1 VILRDSPHFHVGVV
15 PLAIAGRT
23 QEVAGNLRAV
33 QCDAAHSLHHAA
45 RIPHFDLKSFAA
57 KDARDFEAFPL
68 GRNARVNPQSIV
80 IRADAG
86 NPLRGGVVSP
96 RCRAGEPENFRAAAA
111 SWATMIPMAGAYEQL
126 LDAAI
131 QHLEYLKSRGVRH
144 VAVSPETLHALSQPL
159 AIGTPASGPARAERQ
174 KPAGSETGAPQPVAE
189 QTSLLALPGEIVP
202 GPILDP
208 QAKAAAFAALRER
221 ALACVK
227 CAHLASSRKNV
238 VFGVGSID
246 APLMFIGE
254 APGADE
260 DEQGEPFVGKAGQ
273 LLTKI
278 IQATGLQRAD
288 VYIGNILKCRPDTP
302 GQSAGNRKPTA
313 DEMATCIP
321 YLHEQI
327 DLIRP
332 RVIVALGATAVEGL
346 LGKTIGITKLRG
358 TWKTYRSIPL
368 MPTYHPA
375 YLLRNQAMSEKR
387 KVWEDMLA
395 VMERLG
401 MPISEKQR
409 RFFLKA

>member
-1 VILRDSPHFHVGVV
+1 M
-15 PLAIAGRT
+15 
-23 QEVAGNLRAV
+23 QV
-33 QCDAAHSLHHAA
+33 QVLPDA
-45 RIPHFDLKSFAA
+45 
-57 KDARDFEAFPL
+57 
-68 GRNARVNPQSIV
+68 
-80 IRADAG
+80 
-86 NPLRGGVVSP
+86 
-96 RCRAGEPENFRAAAA
+96 PENFRAATAPC
-111 SWATMIPMAGAYEQL
+111 ATMTPMTGAYEQL
-126 LDAAI
+126 LDATI
-131 QHLEYLKSRGVRH
+131 QHLEDLKSRGVRH
-144 VAVSPETLHALSQPL
+144 VAVSPETLRALSQPQSRTL
-159 AIGTPASGPARAERQ
+159 PPSAPEPTVVPPVQSALRTPRSAIPR
-174 KPAGSETGAPQPVAE
+174 PVAE
-189 QTSLLALPGEIVP
+189 QETLLALPGETVASQ
-202 GPILDP
+202 GPPLDP

-227 CAHLASSRKNV
+227 CAHLAASRKNV
-238 VFGVGSID
+238 AFGVGSID
-246 APLMFIGE
+246 AQIMFIGE

-302 GQSAGNRKPTA
+302 GQAAGNRKPTG

-332 RVIVALGATAVEGL
+332 KVIVALGGTAVEGL

-358 TWKTYRSIPL
+358 TWNTYRGIPL

-395 VMERLG
+395 VMEKLG

-409 RFFLKA
+409 HFFLKA